1 MSEEK
6 EAAIYE
12 IVDGEAK
19 LVAVTPEYR
28 NVVKAEYE
36 VVWKRQGTKSYQ
48 MTLKIPT
55 QMVEKTL
62 EEVVQVLEEERTKT
76 ELTLAELAARIAYT
90 LSYYFQFYF
99 AEAHQIE
106 IHTWETSDD
115 FPVMK
120 FLVSIEEIEQ

>member
-19 LVAVTPEYR
+19 LVGLTPEHR
-28 NVVKAEYE
+28 NIVKAEYE

-90 LSYYFQFYF
+90 LSHYFQFYF
-99 AEAHQIE
+99 ATAHLVE

-115 FPVMK
+115 FPIMK

>member
-1 MSEEK
+1 M
-6 EAAIYE
+6 AAVYE

-19 LVAVTPEYR
+19 LVGLTPEHR

-36 VVWKRQGTKSYQ
+36 VAWKRQGTKSYQ

-62 EEVVQVLEEERTKT
+62 EEVIQVLEEERTKT

-90 LSYYFQFYF
+90 LSHYFQFYL
-99 AEAHQIE
+99 ATPHTIE

-115 FPVMK
+115 FPIMK